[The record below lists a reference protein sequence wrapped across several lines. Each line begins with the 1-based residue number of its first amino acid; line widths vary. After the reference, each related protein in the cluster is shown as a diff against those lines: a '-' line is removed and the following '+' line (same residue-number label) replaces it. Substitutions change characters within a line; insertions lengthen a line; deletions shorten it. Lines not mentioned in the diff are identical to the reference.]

1 MGFSNSLIHWYL
13 QNKRDLPW
21 RNTTNPYLIWLS
33 EIMLQ
38 QTKVAQGLPYFIA
51 FTKAFPTIFD
61 LANAREEQVLKLWQ
75 GLGYYSRAR
84 NLHATAKYIANDLN
98 GNFPNNYKNL
108 LLLKG
113 VGEYTAAAI
122 ASFSYNEAVAVV
134 DGNVF
139 RVLSRY
145 YNIDSDISDG
155 KTKKEFQ
162 NLAQEIL
169 PIDKPALFNQAIMEF
184 GALQCVPKN
193 PNCENCIFSTSCGAL
208 QLKKVAQLP
217 VKSKKTKV
225 SNRYLN
231 YLILKDSSSK
241 YIVQKREGK
250 GIWENLYE
258 FPLIETNELVVEHDF
273 MNELAKME
281 FYNQKPN
288 EIFVLNKQIIQHKLS
303 HQHLYIRFYQL
314 NFNVILHNSKSLSA
328 IKKLPFPIVLHNFM
342 ASNYFNSL

>member
-1 MGFSNSLIHWYL
+1 MEFSNSLIHWYL

-38 QTKVAQGLPYFIA
+38 QTRVAQGLPYFLA
-51 FTKAFPTIFD
+51 FTEAFPTVFD
-61 LANAREEQVLKLWQ
+61 LAKADEEQVLKLWQ

-84 NLHATAKYIANDLN
+84 NLHATAKYIAMELN
-98 GNFPNNYKNL
+98 GNFPENYKNL
-108 LLLKG
+108 LQLKG

-122 ASFSYNEAVAVV
+122 ASFSYNEPVAVV

-145 YNIDSDISDG
+145 FNIDSDISDG

-162 NLAQEIL
+162 NLAQEVL
-169 PIDKPALFNQAIMEF
+169 PLDNPALFNQAIMEF

-193 PNCENCIFSTSCGAL
+193 PNCEDCIFSSSCGAL
-208 QLKKVAQLP
+208 RKKRVAKLP

-225 SNRYLN
+225 SNKFFN
-231 YLILKDSSSK
+231 YLVLKDVTGNFVVK
-241 YIVQKREGK
+241 KREGK

-258 FPLIETNELVVEHDF
+258 FPLIETEELVSELDF
-273 MNELAKME
+273 MNQLAEMD
-281 FYNQKPN
+281 FFDQKPN
-288 EIFVLNKQIIQHKLS
+288 EIFVLHPQIIQHKLS
-303 HQHLYIRFYQL
+303 HQNLYIRFFQL
-314 NFNVILHNSKSLSA
+314 NFDVKLPDSKLLTE
-328 IKKLPFPIVLHNFM
+328 IEKLPFPIVIHNFM